1 MQLWLCLRLNELAV
15 QCLPQRRPQ
24 ALAVIDRQRIYAV
37 NATASL
43 LGLEPGMDPAS
54 ARALAGEAPLQLLP
68 RDPVMESRALE
79 SLCCWAYGITPHLYP
94 FRDDCLML
102 EIGGSLKLFGGS
114 DAILR
119 QCRQGLAGRGYSADI
134 ALGTTPLAA
143 WAFSHTS
150 QGDSPATNYSQR
162 EQLENLPL
170 QTLEPLH
177 EQFIA
182 LQRGGFSTLGEI
194 LALPSASLN
203 RRCGRQFRELLQHLS
218 GEIIAPPVHFEPP
231 SCFADSYPLGYPVRN
246 QDELGPALEQL
257 LTSLDN
263 YLRQRQLQTQQ
274 ITWHFSGLN
283 NYRESLSVRTSE
295 ARTPRQDWYRLTRL
309 RLERQPF
316 SQEVELVQ
324 LRADQLVSA
333 QPTSGDLFRQASQSE
348 STSQLVDL
356 LSNRLGSQAVNSL
369 HHRDAHLPEHSSTEA
384 PSGTRNT
391 PRRADTAQRP
401 FWLLS
406 EPELLRHE
414 DQGLLFWGSRLELIY
429 GPERIEDGWWERSTS
444 RDYFVARNT
453 QGQRFWVFHE
463 RRQQR
468 WFMQGFFA

>member
-1 MQLWLCLRLNELAV
+1 MQLWLCLRLSELAV

-24 ALAVIDRQRIYAV
+24 ALAVVDRQRIYAV

-43 LGLEPGMDPAS
+43 LGLEPGMDPVA
-54 ARALAGEAPLQLLP
+54 ARSLAGESPLQLLP
-68 RDPVMESRALE
+68 RDPDAEVQALE

-94 FRDDCLML
+94 FRGDCLML
-102 EIGGSLKLFGGS
+102 EIGGSLRLFGGI
-114 DAILR
+114 DAITR
-119 QCRQGLAGRGYSADI
+119 HARQGLAGRGYSADI

-143 WAFSHTS
+143 WAFSHTNS
-150 QGDSPATNYSQR
+150 HAPASSDYTQR
-162 EQLENLPL
+162 EQLDNLPL

-177 EQFIA
+177 EQFEI
-182 LQRGGFSTLGEI
+182 LQRSGFKTLGEV

-203 RRCGRQFRELLQHLS
+203 RRCGAQFRELLQHLS
-218 GEIIAPPVHFEPP
+218 GEVVAPPVHFEPP
-231 SCFADSYPLGYPVRN
+231 SCFVDSYPLGYPVQN

-257 LTSLDN
+257 LASLED
-263 YLRQRQLQTQQ
+263 YLRQRQLQTRQ
-274 ITWHFSGLN
+274 IIWHFSGLN
-283 NYRESLSVRTSE
+283 NYREVLDVRTSE

-316 SQEVELVQ
+316 TQEVELVQ
-324 LRADQLVSA
+324 LRAESLESA
-333 QPTSGDLFRQASQSE
+333 QPTSGDLFRQANQSE

-369 HHRDAHLPEHSSTEA
+369 HHRDAHLPEHSSAKAAT
-384 PSGTRNT
+384 GTPGT
-391 PRRADTAQRP
+391 LPPADTAQRP

-406 EPELLRHE
+406 EPEALRHE
-414 DQGLLFWGSRLELIY
+414 GEDLLFWGSRLELIY

-444 RDYFVARNT
+444 RDYFVARNG

-463 RRQQR
+463 RRKQR

>member
-1 MQLWLCLRLNELAV
+1 MHLWLCLRLSELAV
-15 QCLPQRRPQ
+15 QCLAQRRPQ
-24 ALAVIDRQRIYAV
+24 AVAVVDRQRIHAV

-43 LGLEPGMDPAS
+43 LGLEPGMDPGS
-54 ARALAGEAPLQLLP
+54 ARALADDHPLQLLP
-68 RDPVMESRALE
+68 RDLEAEKKALE

-94 FRDDCLML
+94 FREDCLML
-102 EIGGSLKLFGGS
+102 EIGGSLRLFGGTE
-114 DAILR
+114 AILR
-119 QCRQGLAGRGYSADI
+119 HCRRGLAGRGYSADI

-150 QGDSPATNYSQR
+150 SGDSPSKDYSQR
-162 EQLENLPL
+162 EQLDNLPL

-177 EQFIA
+177 EQFVA

-194 LALPSASLN
+194 LALPSASLS
-203 RRCGRQFRELLQHLS
+203 RRCGSQFRELLQYLS
-218 GEIIAPPVHFEPP
+218 GEVIAPPVHFEPP
-231 SCFADSYPLGYPVRN
+231 SCFADNYPLGYPVRN

-257 LTSLDN
+257 LASLDN
-263 YLRQRQLQTQQ
+263 YLRQRQLQTRQ
-274 ITWHFSGLN
+274 ITWHFSGLH
-283 NYRESLSVRTSE
+283 NYRESLIVRTSE

-316 SQEVELVQ
+316 AQEVELVQ
-324 LRADQLVSA
+324 LRADELESA
-333 QPTSGDLFRQASQSE
+333 QPTSGDLFRQASQST
-348 STSQLVDL
+348 SSSQLVDL
-356 LSNRLGSQAVNSL
+356 LSNRLGSQAVNGL
-369 HHRDAHLPEHSSTEA
+369 NHRDAHLPEHCSTQTPQGATSPPSS
-384 PSGTRNT
+384 
-391 PRRADTAQRP
+391 ADTAQRP

-406 EPELLRHE
+406 EPELLRQ
-414 DQGLLFWGSRLELIY
+414 QGEELLFWGSRLELIY

>member
-1 MQLWLCLRLNELAV
+1 MQLWLCLRLSELAV

-24 ALAVIDRQRIYAV
+24 AVAVVDRERIHTV

-54 ARALAGEAPLQLLP
+54 ARALAGDNPFQLLP
-68 RDPVMESRALE
+68 RDPKAENQALE

-94 FRDDCLML
+94 FREDCLML

-114 DAILR
+114 EAILR
-119 QCRQGLAGRGYSADI
+119 HCRQGLAGRGYSADM
-134 ALGTTPLAA
+134 ALGITPLAA

-150 QGDSPATNYSQR
+150 NDKSPPSDYSQR
-162 EQLENLPL
+162 QQLEDLPL

-177 EQFIA
+177 EQFLA
-182 LQRGGFSTLGEI
+182 LQRSGFKTLGEL
-194 LALPSASLN
+194 LALPRASLT

-218 GEIIAPPVHFEPP
+218 GEVVAPPVHFDPP

-246 QDELGPALEQL
+246 HDELGPALEQL
-257 LTSLDN
+257 LRSLDD
-263 YLRQRQLQTQQ
+263 YLRQRQLQTRQ
-274 ITWHFSGLN
+274 IIWHFSGVN
-283 NYRESLSVRTSE
+283 NYREILDVRTSE
-295 ARTPRQDWYRLTRL
+295 ARTLKQDWYRLTRL

-316 SQEVELVQ
+316 TQEVELVQ
-324 LRADQLVSA
+324 LRADQLESA
-333 QPTSGDLFRQASQSE
+333 QPVSGDLFRQACQSE
-348 STSQLVDL
+348 STKQLVDL

-369 HHRDAHLPEHSSTEA
+369 HHRDAHLPEHSSTSA
-384 PSGTRNT
+384 SIDTASALPST
-391 PRRADTAQRP
+391 DTAQRP

-406 EPELLRHE
+406 QPEALRHE
-414 DQGLLFWGSRLELIY
+414 AGDLLFWGSPLELIY

-444 RDYFVARNT
+444 RDYFVARNS

-463 RRQQR
+463 RRKQR